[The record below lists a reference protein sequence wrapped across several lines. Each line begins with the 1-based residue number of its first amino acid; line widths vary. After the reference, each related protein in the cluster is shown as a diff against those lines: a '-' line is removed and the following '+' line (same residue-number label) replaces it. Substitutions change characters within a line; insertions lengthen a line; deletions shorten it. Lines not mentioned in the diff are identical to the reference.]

1 MGRLFQITKE
11 QMKKTRLLRNLVV
24 ALFCIATTSALAMEN
39 YTETFATNAA
49 NWQTNLEWHASG
61 GPAGDGDGY
70 VSATGI
76 SFSGKSPNGF
86 YVIARGNESY
96 GSSGGAFAGNWITS
110 GVYQISMDVR
120 HDVPQPIRIG
130 IRIAKNNHPAVAISP
145 SELIPPGEWTTI
157 RVPVTSNATGYLDYN
172 FEGSNFATVFSG
184 INSIQPMLYIPGE
197 YTSPGD
203 TNLFTIDIDNVSISI
218 AGSSEPVSANEPTYD
233 RWMYFMNLG
242 GGARAEAST
251 FRTVDPRFDER
262 DAQAYFAFVLTNEIP
277 AGLGAEN
284 YQILSCRF
292 EATVNSGSPND
303 PIYDP
308 TLDEWTSYLDSG
320 DPLFTADEDD
330 GRPMELYGAG
340 WRDGYTPWT
349 FGETG
354 SYTTN
359 DVNWGDPDIKGQ
371 RAVYPITIQDGQA
384 IDVSNNIDPD
394 GTGTNG
400 FTAIP
405 FAIGTADLAPSDS
418 IPAYTTLTF
427 DLNTED
433 AGVQSYLAQALNEG
447 ILPLI
452 ISTLHLTAQPGED
465 FDFTLDSYPNW
476 VQKENLVDQ
485 YPATLEITYLVGQ
498 PSLKL
503 GVEGGVRVVRW
514 AKTSAGQI
522 LEATDNLI
530 STNVN
535 NWLPVVGVGE
545 PDKVQN
551 TVTLPE
557 GGDKW
562 FFRLRKP

>member
-1 MGRLFQITKE
+1 
-11 QMKKTRLLRNLVV
+11 MKKASLLRNLVV

-39 YTETFATNAA
+39 YTETFDTDDA
-49 NWQTNLEWHASG
+49 NWRYPNGQTNLDWHASG

-76 SFSGKSPNGF
+76 SFSGKSPNSF
-86 YVIARGNESY
+86 YVVARGNESY

-130 IRIAKNNHPAVAISP
+130 IRIAKGNHPAVAIVP
-145 SELIPPGEWTTI
+145 SELIPPGEWKTI

-172 FEGSNFATVFSG
+172 FEGQNFAAVFKE
-184 INSIQPMLYIPGE
+184 INSIQPMLYVPEE
-197 YTSPGD
+197 YTSPAD
-203 TNLFTIDIDNVSISI
+203 TNLFTIDMDNASISI

-233 RWMYFMNLG
+233 RWLYTF
-242 GGARAEAST
+242 GATDGTRPEAST
-251 FRTVDPRFDER
+251 YRTVDPRFDER

-277 AGLGAEN
+277 AGLGAN
-284 YQILSCRF
+284 SYQILSCRF
-292 EATVNSGSPND
+292 EATVNAGSPNA

-320 DPLFTADEDD
+320 HPLFTADEDA

-340 WRDGYTPWT
+340 WSYDGYTPWT
-349 FGETG
+349 FGEAG
-354 SYTTN
+354 LLFTN
-359 DVNWGDPDIKGQ
+359 GVNYGNPDTKGQ
-371 RAVYPITIQDGQA
+371 RTVYPIMMQDGQA

-405 FAIGTADLAPSDS
+405 FAIGTAELTPGDS
-418 IPAYTTLTF
+418 LPANTTFTF

-465 FDFTLDSYPNW
+465 ASGLILEDYPNW
-476 VQKENLVDQ
+476 VQKENLADQ
-485 YPATLEITYLVGQ
+485 YPATLEITYLVS
-498 PSLKL
+498 PSLEL
-503 GVEGGVRVVRW
+503 GLEGGVRVARW
-514 AKTSAGQI
+514 AKTSAEQI
-522 LEATDNLI
+522 LEATDTLV

-535 NWLPVVGVGE
+535 WLPIVTVGE
-545 PDKVQN
+545 PDEIQN

-562 FFRLRKP
+562 FFRLRQP